1 MPKEKKTNSFAP
13 FSLRLSQEERER
25 LKRDAGDQPLGVY
38 IRSLLFDKPD
48 KRKRR
53 LKAPVKDQKALAQV
67 LAKLGRADISQN
79 LKKLAQAMDSG
90 SLVVSPDTEEI
101 MREASEAILE
111 MRGDLLQALDR
122 RTREENNNDAG
133 G

>member
-1 MPKEKKTNSFAP
+1 MPKEKKANSFVP

-38 IRSLLFDKPD
+38 IRSMLFDKPD
-48 KRKRR
+48 TRQRR

-67 LAKLGRADISQN
+67 LAKLGRSDISQN
-79 LKKLAQAMDSG
+79 LKILTQAMDSG
-90 SLVVSPDTEEI
+90 SLIVSPDTEEI
-101 MREASEAILE
+101 MREASKALLE
-111 MRGDLLQALDR
+111 MRDNLLQALDR
-122 RTREENNNDAG
+122 RSGGKNDNDAG

>member
-1 MPKEKKTNSFAP
+1 MSKEKKTNSFAP

-67 LAKLGRADISQN
+67 LAKLGQADISQN
-79 LKKLAQAMDSG
+79 LKKLA
-90 SLVVSPDTEEI
+90 
-101 MREASEAILE
+101 
-111 MRGDLLQALDR
+111 
-122 RTREENNNDAG
+122 
-133 G
+133 